1 MPKLS
6 VIVPVYKVE
15 KYIHQCLDSLLAQDY
30 EDMEILLIDD
40 GSPDRCGAIC
50 DDYAKKDARVRVI
63 HQENQGIAEVRN
75 VGVREARGDYIAFAD
90 SDDYLCPGMFS
101 KMMGCFDNET
111 VDMVVCDYYTF
122 YDDAVDQLAREHR
135 PIDNSWPI
143 EKIRDEYLIDRYPA
157 FMWNKIYR
165 RSLFDGVSIP
175 TGIVYEDLYVM
186 APLVAK
192 ARGIVYVPEPFYCY
206 RQHASSFGVTAKI
219 KKKWGMYLSWRE
231 RERVC
236 EAYGFTRPLSHVRM
250 RSEKAAI
257 SLKTIDLAAHFLP
270 AEELAELDAYL
281 AKIAKDTSRLSAKHK
296 WELWALRHLPDSVC
310 AIMGQLSIW
319 VEERKQS
326 KLK

>member
-1 MPKLS
+1 M
-6 VIVPVYKVE
+6 IVPVYKVE

-75 VGVREARGDYIAFAD
+75 VGIREAAGTYIGFVD
-90 SDDYLCPGMFS
+90 SDDYVRPGMFS
-101 KMMGCFDNET
+101 KMMGCIDK
-111 VDMVVCDYYTF
+111 DKQIDIVVCDYSTF
-122 YDDAVDQLAREHR
+122 LGEETEQQTAHHHGIDVTVGSVAVREAF
-135 PIDNSWPI
+135 
-143 EKIRDEYLIDRYPA
+143 LLDRYGSVV
-157 FMWNKIYR
+157 WDKIYNK
-165 RSLFDGVSIP
+165 SLFGGVTIP
-175 TGIVYEDLYVM
+175 KNILSEDTYML
-186 APLVAK
+186 APVIARAK
-192 ARGIVYVPEPFYCY
+192 GFAYVPETFYCY
-206 RQHASSFGVTAKI
+206 RLHDSSFAMTAKV
-219 KKKWGMYLSWRE
+219 KKKWGTYKAWHE

-236 EAYGFTRPLSHVRM
+236 EAYGFTRPLPHVRM
-250 RSEKAAI
+250 RAEKAAI

-296 WELWALRHLPDSVC
+296 WELWALCHMPRGFC
-310 AIMGQLSIW
+310 AFLGQLSIW
-319 VEERKQS
+319 GEEYKQS